1 MTERQIEN
9 RAKKIKELEAEIKRL
24 EEQMDALKSELKS
37 EMEANQTEEIATKNF
52 IIRWKII
59 VSNRL
64 DTTALK
70 TTMPNIYK
78 EFLRESTS
86 KRFTIA

>member
-9 RAKKIKELEAEIKRL
+9 RARKIKELESEIKRL
-24 EEQMDALKSELKS
+24 EEQMDTLKSELKS
-37 EMEANQTEEIATKNF
+37 EMEANQTEEITTKNF
-52 IIRWKII
+52 IIRWKMI

-78 EFLRESTS
+78 EFLRESTN